1 MNDAIR
7 MQISAFVD
15 GELPDNEADLLL
27 RRMGQDAALRHQVA
41 EYLAIGRALRGESCV
56 PGVDRIHERVS
67 AEIDHKPLAVEAEAG
82 QKPASNAIRPL
93 AGAAVAATVALV
105 AIFGLQQTIGV
116 DDADVITADD
126 GAGAERNTAYTVPQP
141 IDDQLRQY
149 YLIHGASAAENGANG
164 INSRVVSFRLSGDAL
179 DESDVDS
186 ASVTTDEVNENPTQP

>member
-27 RRMGQDAALRHQVA
+27 RRMGQDAELRQKVA
-41 EYLAIGRALRGESCV
+41 EYLAIGRALRGESFV

-67 AEIDHKPLAVEAEAG
+67 AEIDHKPFEAENEVDG
-82 QKPASNAIRPL
+82 TPPRNAIRPL
-93 AGAAVAATVALV
+93 AGAAVAATVALL

-116 DDADVITADD
+116 DDADTAT
-126 GAGAERNTAYTVPQP
+126 GQGTIAENDSGYTVPQP

-149 YLIHGASAAENGANG
+149 YLSHGATATENGANG
-164 INSRVVSFRLSGDAL
+164 INLRSVTLRMSEEAL
-179 DESDVDS
+179 NESDVD
-186 ASVTTDEVNENPTQP
+186 VETTPADNVDETPTQP